1 MCMKLLNKAHEI
13 MKDLPIDDK
22 KKMLNYINNYRSIIN
37 NSYQE
42 KEDLLYQNFGV
53 FNTNDKIFFELTRI
67 KKYLLDN
74 YIVEKDFE
82 DSIKYIEDNIDIL
95 SKMQTNF
102 SKNQKEKQIINDILE
117 LELSLNMK
125 ITLYNEFI
133 EYFQEKIFEYDE
145 SFQKKRN

>member
-1 MCMKLLNKAHEI
+1 MKLINKAHEI